1 MCGDHTDIAFPQ
13 VIDMDGGES
22 LAQEILMFR
31 GWMKIEL
38 FFEWF

>member
-1 MCGDHTDIAFPQ
+1 
-13 VIDMDGGES
+13 MDGGES

-38 FFEWF
+38 FFE